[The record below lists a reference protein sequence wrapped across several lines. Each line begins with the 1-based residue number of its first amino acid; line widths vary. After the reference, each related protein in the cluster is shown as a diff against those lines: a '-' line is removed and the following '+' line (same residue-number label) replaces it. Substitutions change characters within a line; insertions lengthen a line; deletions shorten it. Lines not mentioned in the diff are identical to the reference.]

1 MRVDDYAE
9 NIIRELERLAA
20 HIGANRNIPPGLVAK
35 VLVIRNDVVK
45 IKESL
50 EVLQNEAD

>member
-1 MRVDDYAE
+1 MRVDDYTE

-20 HIGANRNIPPGLVAK
+20 HIGADRNIPPGLVAK

-50 EVLQNEAD
+50 EALKEF